1 MIYLLLSFL
10 LGIFIASTIKISS
23 YISLLAFGFFIFFY
37 FKSPKKFNLISL
49 SLIFLFLGFISTNFR
64 NRNIINSEEISIK
77 GQVVENSISNE
88 NKYIIRDNKFNYYL
102 LYSDENLK
110 LGDKFSLKARVKRP
124 MGKFNDFDFDYK
136 SYLKSSKIDYIL
148 YEESLSIKSRSKLG
162 ELKELFRAHTLKS
175 LSYLND
181 KNKNTMASILLA
193 NTDYMDPNLK
203 DNYRQAGIS
212 HILAMSGLHIG
223 VLFVLI
229 NFILK
234 KLSLSKKLRFGITA
248 FLIFFYIYLSSMPF
262 GALRAYI
269 MILITFYSFISKRKI
284 DKFDALLT
292 SAILIL
298 IFNPYAILSASFL
311 LSFFSVAGILLLYR
325 PIYLA
330 LPSKLSNKSLALSIA
345 ISIMIAPICLYF
357 FSQYS
362 ILSIISN
369 IFIVPLITLSIVLA
383 IVMVIFSPFAII
395 ISASVDLLLNISNFL
410 IEYINKISFI
420 NISGSINELSI
431 LIIYYLFIFFAYN
444 KDSFLKYNKFLR
456 SVFYAFVLVSLF
468 NFTYL
473 ILENQNYFRMDFI
486 YVNQGDSTIIRTKN
500 KTIMVDTGGSL
511 NENYRPGE
519 IYTLN
524 YLKSRSIKN
533 IDYLFIS
540 HFDEDHVDGLFDIID
555 YVNIDKVFV
564 SYIED
569 NPYLNLLKSRGIDT
583 YLLNKND
590 ILKIDKNTY
599 IEVLSDRKEGTE
611 VTDANDKSLVFI
623 LNHKNF
629 KTLFTGD
636 ISSKVEENLKAE
648 ADFLKVA
655 HHGSKTSTS
664 EDFVKR
670 LKPRYA
676 TISAGFENSYG
687 HPHEEVLKTL
697 EDNNIKYKSTNKNG
711 MISLQIRDE
720 KIYFTSYD
728 QKDYR
733 FIYYLAMYIILL
745 LIFLLKFGDYFEL
758 QTNLQGRN

>member
-10 LGIFIASTIKISS
+10 FGIFIASTIKISS
-23 YISLLAFGFFIFFY
+23 YLSILAFGFFIFFY
-37 FKSPKKFNLISL
+37 FKSPKKFKLISL
-49 SLIFLFLGFISTNFR
+49 SLIFLFLGFISTDFR
-64 NRNIINSEEISIK
+64 NRNIINSHEISIR

-102 LYSDENLK
+102 LYSDESLK

-124 MGKFNDFDFDYK
+124 IGKFNDFDFDYRA
-136 SYLKSSKIDYIL
+136 YLKSNKIDYIL

-162 ELKELFRAHTLKS
+162 ELKELFRDHTLKS

-223 VLFVLI
+223 VLFALI

-234 KLSLSKKLRFGITA
+234 KLSLSKKFRFGITA
-248 FLIFFYIYLSSMPF
+248 FLIFTYIYLSSMPF

-284 DKFDALLT
+284 DKFDALLA
-292 SAILIL
+292 SAIFIL
-298 IFNPYAILSASFL
+298 IFNPYAILSVSFL

-345 ISIMIAPICLYF
+345 ISIMIAPISLYF
-357 FSQYS
+357 FREYS

-369 IFIVPLITLSIVLA
+369 IFIVPLITLSIVLS

-395 ISASVDLLLNISNFL
+395 ISASVDLLLNISDVL
-410 IEYINKISFI
+410 IEFINKISFV
-420 NISGSINELSI
+420 NISEPINGLSI
-431 LIIYYLFIFFAYN
+431 LVIYYLFVFFAYN
-444 KDSFLKYNKFLR
+444 KDSFLKYNKFLK
-456 SVFYAFVLVSLF
+456 SIFYAFILVSLF

-473 ILENQNYFRMDFI
+473 IFESQNYFRMDFI
-486 YVNQGDSTIIRTKN
+486 YVNQGDSTIIRTNN

-511 NENYRPGE
+511 NGNYRPGK

-555 YVNIDKVFV
+555 HVNIDKVFV

-590 ILKIDKNTY
+590 LLKIDKNTY
-599 IEVLSDRKEGTE
+599 IEVLSDRKKYTE
-611 VTDANDKSLVFI
+611 VTDDNDKSLVFI
-623 LNHKNF
+623 LSHRNF

-636 ISSKVEENLKAE
+636 ISSKVEENLKTK
-648 ADFLKVA
+648 ADLLKVA
-655 HHGSKTSTS
+655 HHGSKTSTN
-664 EDFVKR
+664 EDFIKR
-670 LKPRYA
+670 LKPIYA

-697 EDNNIKYKSTNKNG
+697 EDNNVKYKSTNKNG

-720 KIYFTSYD
+720 KVYFTSYD

-733 FIYYLAMYIILL
+733 FIYYIAMYIILL

-758 QTNLQGRN
+758 QTNLQGRD